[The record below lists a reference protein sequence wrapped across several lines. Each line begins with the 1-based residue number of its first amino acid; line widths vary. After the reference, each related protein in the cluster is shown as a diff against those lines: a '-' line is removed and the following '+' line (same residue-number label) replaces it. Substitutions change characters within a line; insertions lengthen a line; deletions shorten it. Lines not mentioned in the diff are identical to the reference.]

1 MTGTA
6 GDRMDRLERSLGS
19 IESKLDRI
27 LVIEERQRNQT
38 EETKRAFGRL
48 SNLEDRVRVIEIEF
62 GKTDTKTTN
71 NSNVLWAGFTF
82 CLAVAAS
89 IAGYNLR

>member
-1 MTGTA
+1 MT
-6 GDRMDRLERSLGS
+6 DMVWERMERLEKTLSS
-19 IESKLDRI
+19 IEGKLDRI

-48 SNLEDRVRVIEIEF
+48 NNLEDRVRVIEIEF
-62 GKTDTKTTN
+62 GKSDTKTKG

-82 CLAVAAS
+82 LLAVASS
-89 IAGYNLR
+89 IIAYNLR